1 MMDRLLSI
9 FLLTLAAHGLA
20 PGSLDPWR
28 GWMAFKEYAR
38 MTSEFPDPGMSVQ
51 FTPVTEDGEAQLIF
65 LRQKLEPRKQW
76 LAAVGGVVCE
86 LRFEPLRRD
95 TRAWDLWSFDYSSF
109 ERFVDVVEQEPAFQ
123 DLMVKRPQYT
133 RESRRTRARHTRRPF
148 TPSWRITRE
157 RHRAA
162 RAAPLP

>member
-1 MMDRLLSI
+1 MERLLSM

-38 MTSEFPDPGMSVQ
+38 ATTEFPDPGMSVQ
-51 FTPVTEDGEAQLIF
+51 FTPVTENGEAQLIF

-86 LRFEPLRRD
+86 FTFERMRREA
-95 TRAWDLWSFDYSSF
+95 RAWDRWSFDYSRF
-109 ERFVDVVEQEPAFQ
+109 ERFVDVVEQEPIFQ
-123 DLMVKRPQYT
+123 DLMVTRPLFSAVFWEDAGT
-133 RESRRTRARHTRRPF
+133 R
-148 TPSWRITRE
+148 
-157 RHRAA
+157 
-162 RAAPLP
+162 